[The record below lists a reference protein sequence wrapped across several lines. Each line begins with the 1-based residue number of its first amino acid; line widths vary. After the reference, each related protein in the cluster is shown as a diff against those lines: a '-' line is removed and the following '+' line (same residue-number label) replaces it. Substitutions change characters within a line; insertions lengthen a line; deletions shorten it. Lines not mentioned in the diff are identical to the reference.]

1 MYILCTE
8 YIYVEHS
15 LPECSTLFIPS
26 LLGYSKARQIGL
38 CHCSLSDFSKLCLE
52 T

>member
-26 LLGYSKARQIGL
+26 LWVIQKRDRLASAIAV
-38 CHCSLSDFSKLCLE
+38 
-52 T
+52 